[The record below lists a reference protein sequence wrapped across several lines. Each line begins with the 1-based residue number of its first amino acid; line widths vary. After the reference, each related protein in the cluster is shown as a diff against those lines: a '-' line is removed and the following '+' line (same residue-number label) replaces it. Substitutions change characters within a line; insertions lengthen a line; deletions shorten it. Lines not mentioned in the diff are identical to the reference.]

1 MGGIKKGA
9 DAKMKDILDK
19 DLGIVSFYLV
29 AFRKISRAY
38 QDFQLKALD
47 GYDLSPNEIVVLSS
61 LDTVST
67 ASQIAA
73 DYDVSKALLSRSVKL
88 LKAKGYIVASISE
101 QDKRE
106 QDLTLTQEGRAVAD
120 VIAEAN
126 RHFFEK
132 VVQGVDSDSLEV
144 VRMMLKVLM
153 ANLSIGG

>member
-1 MGGIKKGA
+1 
-9 DAKMKDILDK
+9 MKDILDK

-38 QDFQLKALD
+38 QEFQLKALD

-61 LDTVST
+61 LGTVST
-67 ASQIAA
+67 ASQIAT

-88 LKAKGYIVASISE
+88 LKQKGYIVASISE

-106 QDLTLTQEGRAVAD
+106 QDLSLTDEGRAVAD

-126 RHFFEK
+126 RHFFQKAVRGIE
-132 VVQGVDSDSLEV
+132 GESLEV
-144 VRMMLKVLM
+144 VKLMLKVLM
-153 ANLSIGG
+153 SNLNIGG

>member
-1 MGGIKKGA
+1 
-9 DAKMKDILDK
+9 MKDILDK

-38 QDFQLKALD
+38 QEFQLKALD

-61 LDTVST
+61 LNTVST
-67 ASQIAA
+67 ASQIAQ

-88 LKAKGYIVASISE
+88 LKEKGYIVSTISE

-106 QDLTLTQEGRAVAD
+106 QDLALTEEGRVVAD

-126 RHFFEK
+126 RNFYEK
-132 VVQGVDSDSLEV
+132 IARGIEGNSLNVVT
-144 VRMMLKVLM
+144 MMLKVLM
-153 ANLSIGG
+153 SNLDIGG

>member
-1 MGGIKKGA
+1 
-9 DAKMKDILDK
+9 MKDILDK

-38 QDFQLKALD
+38 QEFQLKALD

-67 ASQIAA
+67 ASQIAQ

-88 LKAKGYIVASISE
+88 LKEKGYIVSTISE

-106 QDLTLTQEGRAVAD
+106 QDLALTEEGRVVAD

-126 RHFFEK
+126 RNFYEK
-132 VVQGVDSDSLEV
+132 IARGIEGNSLNVVT
-144 VRMMLKVLM
+144 MMLKVLM
-153 ANLSIGG
+153 SNLDIGG

>member
-1 MGGIKKGA
+1 
-9 DAKMKDILDK
+9 MKDILDK

-38 QDFQLKALD
+38 QEFQMGALD

-88 LKAKGYIVASISE
+88 LKEKGYVVSSISE

-106 QDLTLTQEGRAVAD
+106 QDLKLTSEGRVVAD
-120 VIAEAN
+120 VIADAN
-126 RHFFEK
+126 RRFFAK
-132 VVQGVDSDSLEV
+132 IAQGVDSNSFEV

-153 ANLSIGG
+153 SNLNIGG